1 MNKICFIKQAQL
13 TYLPLSMKVFN
24 ITKGILKM
32 RLIST
37 SEIKRKAAKTFSEE
51 QPQTSL

>member
-1 MNKICFIKQAQL
+1 
-13 TYLPLSMKVFN
+13 MKVFN

-37 SEIKRKAAKTFSEE
+37 SEIKNKRKAAKTFSEGE
-51 QPQTSL
+51 QPHTSL